1 MKKSMITSVILALL
15 LVISNACSNTVEDT
29 QNETEKSDEMLTI
42 TKSQYAEEGM
52 ELGEPEMHLFEER
65 VTANGHL
72 VAAPDGM
79 AEVNTHVSGI
89 IKSMHLMVGDYVKKG
104 QTLCSIEGN
113 EIIMIQQEFQEL
125 SANLM
130 SLKADYDRIKILSK
144 ENISSQKELLSTE
157 SAYKSALAIHA
168 GLKSRLEL
176 LNINPENIAQGKISS
191 TIKLLAPISGY
202 VSKQYCSLGQFVDS
216 QKILMKIV
224 DTQKLQLKFFVF
236 EKDILKLKNDQ
247 VVRFYSPDAKAKAFM
262 GKLIR
267 IGKSIDSETKTIECT
282 ASLDVSEGIN
292 FVNGMFMMVEVI
304 TKNIETLALPDES
317 ILKSGDDFYIL
328 VEEKED
334 ENNYY
339 FKQEAVKPGITQN
352 GFTAINIK
360 DSSKKVLIKGLYNLV
375 LN

>member
-1 MKKSMITSVILALL
+1 MKRSIITSVILALL
-15 LVISNACSNTVEDT
+15 LVLSNACSTAVEEA
-29 QNETEKSDEMLTI
+29 QNETEKSDELYTI
-42 TKSQYAEEGM
+42 TKHQFGEEGM
-52 ELGEPEMHLFEER
+52 QLGKPEMYLFEETI
-65 VTANGHL
+65 TANGNL

-89 IKSMHLMVGDYVKKG
+89 IKSIHLMVGDYVKKG

-113 EIIMIQQEFQEL
+113 EVIMIQQEFQEL

-157 SAYKSALAIHA
+157 SAYKSALAKHA

-216 QKILMKIV
+216 QKELMEIV
-224 DTQKLQLKFFVF
+224 DTKKLQLKFYVF

-247 VVRFYSPDAKAKAFM
+247 GVRFYSPEANDKAFI

-267 IGKSIDSETKTIECT
+267 IGKSINSETKTIECT
-282 ASLDVSEGIN
+282 ASLDISEGIN
-292 FVNGMFMMVEVI
+292 FVNGMFIMVEVI
-304 TKNIETLALPDES
+304 SNNIETLALPDEA
-317 ILKSGDDFYIL
+317 ILKSGDDFNIL

-334 ENNYY
+334 ETNYY

-360 DSSKKVLIKGLYNLV
+360 NSSKRVLIKGLYNLV
-375 LN
+375 VD